1 MEKFEP
7 RKTFEHIDKLS
18 YGIGP
23 RLAGSERSD
32 QASEYIKSK
41 FGEYGLD
48 TDVQEFDFFDRLKE
62 TRAIMVV
69 LVAIFFSSF
78 ALNLFLN
85 PIITLGIALF
95 GVSIFIYFSSDLM
108 SEKKESNVIGRLKG
122 SDEPEKKIVLGAHY
136 DTDWCVK
143 NWKWPMLHKIF
154 LPVVIAAFF
163 LILVLPILGV
173 DVWILSWAVLAVPF
187 LAVVTIP
194 FWSYE
199 DLISPG
205 AEDNSSGISVLLEM
219 ARVISESDVD
229 DAEIEFV
236 AFGAEEQGL
245 SGSRAYAEE
254 VDDVD
259 LFLNLDSVGSG
270 DRLCVIEGNGVLRK
284 RESSKDLRGKIVSE
298 IEGGEVW
305 SAFSSHDHLPFLSSG
320 ISSTT
325 LTSRNMGVEN
335 RLDAFLESIFGLSNV
350 RTDRLYQIHTIDDVP
365 EEIELEN
372 LEKVGEVLFSVLPFD
387 E

>member
-7 RKTFEHIDKLS
+7 RKTFEHIDELS

-32 QASEYIKSK
+32 QTSEYIRNK
-41 FGEYGLD
+41 FEDYGLE
-48 TDVQEFDFFDRLKE
+48 TDVQEFGFFDRLKE

-69 LVAIFFSSF
+69 LVAIFLSSF

-85 PIITLGIALF
+85 PIITLGISLF
-95 GVSIFIYFSSDLM
+95 GVLVLHYFSSDLM

-154 LPVVIAAFF
+154 LPIVMAAFF
-163 LILVLPILGV
+163 LILALPILGI
-173 DVWILSWAVLAVPF
+173 DVWVLSWAVLAVPF

-194 FWSYE
+194 FWGYE
-199 DLISPG
+199 DLVSPG

-245 SGSRAYAEE
+245 SGSRAYAKE
-254 VDDVD
+254 VEDVD
-259 LFLNLDSVGSG
+259 LFLNIDSVGSG

-284 RESSKDLRGKIVSE
+284 RETSKDLREEIVNG

-305 SAFSSHDHLPFLSSG
+305 SAFSIHDHMPFLSSG
-320 ISSTT
+320 INATT
-325 LTSRNMGVEN
+325 LTSRNNNVKN
-335 RLDAFLESIFGLSNV
+335 RLDSLLESVFGLSNV

-372 LEKVGEVLFSVLPFD
+372 LEKVGEVLFSVLSFD
-387 E
+387 